1 MANKNKRKFLNLI
14 NLDFLKIIKMT
25 NKVSTKNKGE
35 VIKGIILCK
44 YIINQNSHLF
54 HIKME
59 ILMTHQIFC
68 ISMKQYNLQTQY
80 YLLKKIF

>member
-1 MANKNKRKFLNLI
+1 MKNKREFLILI

-44 YIINQNSHLF
+44 YIIKQN
-54 HIKME
+54 
-59 ILMTHQIFC
+59 
-68 ISMKQYNLQTQY
+68 
-80 YLLKKIF
+80 LL